1 MKLQKLICGMLAAAM
16 FTEAISVSAADTA
29 KTPDTGKWVWA
40 ELKENVSDD
49 TITDP
54 REDFHLY
61 ANKEWILKNQIPEGY
76 TSYSHYMERQ
86 MDVDQEFR
94 DLLTDDSLTGDLA
107 KSVQEMYHTVLNW
120 EERNALGYT
129 PIEEELSVIDSIR
142 NMEDLYAYIT
152 DTSNAYPDPLF
163 SYYVDVDPEDST
175 KYIFNVGQTELLLED
190 AAEYSGRTENGQ
202 LTYDIYL
209 SIFEYMMGRMGKTQ
223 EEAKSIFENAI
234 ELEAELA
241 AVSYTTEDFFAEDIM
256 ERALN
261 KMTVKELAALCPDY
275 PMMDVLKSIGM
286 ENTGVVNVDHPEY
299 FCALDD
305 IVAEENLQAI
315 KDLFTVWTVTG
326 SCAHLDEATYRDCRK
341 IKNDLYGIDGT
352 ISDEEMAYRAVN
364 NIMPVQCQQLYVEVY
379 GSEEKRQLVTQ
390 LCRQVIDTYAE
401 MLRNN
406 DYLSEETVEKA
417 VEKLYAI
424 RIHSLYPDKWPDV
437 SACDFSGMSYYEALV
452 ANDRF
457 ETAYNLSKNGRDV
470 DKDLW
475 IDIGEEL
482 TVMDCNA
489 FYNPY
494 DNSINMIIGMM
505 GEPFYSDDIS
515 VEGLYASLGA
525 FWIGHEISHAFDS
538 FGSQYD
544 KDGNYVNWWT
554 KEDRSAFDARIQKV
568 DDYLSSIEV
577 GNGNFVKGAN
587 VDTEMVADFTGLQC
601 ALRMAEKVENFDYK
615 EFFQV
620 YANMNATI
628 STESDEISQL
638 LSDPHPLDYLR
649 TNVPVQQFEEFYQA
663 YGVEEGD
670 GMYLA
675 PEDRLLVW

>member
-16 FTEAISVSAADTA
+16 FTETISVNAADTA

-40 ELKENVSDD
+40 ELKENVSED

-61 ANKEWILKNQIPEGY
+61 ANKEWILENQIPEGY
-76 TSYSHYMERQ
+76 TSYSHYTERQ
-86 MDVDQEFR
+86 MDVDREFR
-94 DLLTDDSLTGDLA
+94 DLLTDDSLTSDLA
-107 KSVQEMYHTVLNW
+107 KSVQEMYHTILNW

-175 KYIFNVGQTELLLED
+175 KYIFNVEQTELLLED

-234 ELEAELA
+234 ELEAEFA
-241 AVSYTTEDFFAEDIM
+241 AVSYTTEDFYAEDIM

-261 KMTVKELAALCPDY
+261 KMTVKELASLCPDY

-286 ENTGVVNVDHPEY
+286 ENTGVINVDHPEY

-315 KDLFTVWTVTG
+315 KDLFTVRTVTG
-326 SCAHLDEATYRDCRK
+326 SCAHLDEATYRDCIK
-341 IKNDLYGIDGT
+341 IKNDLCGIDGT
-352 ISDEEMAYRAVN
+352 ISDEEMAYRAVK

-505 GEPFYSDDIS
+505 GEPFYRDDMS

-577 GNGNFVKGAN
+577 GNGNFVKGSN
-587 VDTEMVADFTGLQC
+587 VDTEMVADYTGLQC

-615 EFFQV
+615 EFFKV